1 MPPPPKSFDVA
12 MARIEAELKQLEA
25 EYNMFFAGRIKR
37 PPVETQNR
45 VAALIKAQD
54 REYIQNYGDR
64 FRFTTLQTRYQK
76 LLDLWEKSLR
86 AKEEGRSALLFHQAP
101 PAAAAAAPPQEAD
114 EKKAA
119 GDRVVH
125 SAAFSDPLREIDK
138 LTALYESLTEARAQ
152 LGEEQVPFHKFA
164 ELVKNQ
170 VKKLKDGGSEEVAF
184 RVAVKDGKVNFTAKG
199 TKKEG

>member
-1 MPPPPKSFDVA
+1 MH
-12 MARIEAELKQLEA
+12 RLEAELKQLEA

-45 VAALIKAQD
+45 VAAMIKAQD
-54 REYIQNYGDR
+54 RAYIQNYGDR

-76 LLDLWEKSLR
+76 LIDLWEKSLR
-86 AKEEGRSALLFHQAP
+86 AKEEGRSLGIAHAP
-101 PAAAAAAPPQEAD
+101 AKAPAPRPAP
-114 EKKAA
+114 EKKGPQDKVMHAA
-119 GDRVVH
+119 
-125 SAAFSDPLREIDK
+125 SFSDPAREIDK
-138 LTALYESLTEARAQ
+138 LTALYESLSEARSQ

-199 TKKEG
+199 TKAGTKD